1 MSVEWGELF
10 GLSVSPLE
18 TIVRGTA
25 MYWFLFLLFRIVIRR
40 RVGAVGM
47 SDILLLV
54 IIADASQ
61 NAMSGDYKSITD
73 GCILVATII
82 AWNTCVDWL
91 TYRSAAM
98 QKLLEPPPLPLVD
111 RGKVLRR
118 NLRHEFVN
126 EEELRAK
133 LREHGV
139 TDLAQVERA
148 TMESDGQVS
157 VIKRKKGS
165 EQFS

>member
-1 MSVEWGELF
+1 MSVEWSELF

-18 TIVRGTA
+18 TIVRGTS

-40 RVGAVGM
+40 RVGAVGI

-82 AWNTCVDWL
+82 AWNMLVDWL
-91 TYRSAAM
+91 TYLSPALDKVL
-98 QKLLEPPPLPLVD
+98 QSPPLLLVH
-111 RGKVLRR
+111 RGRVLHKH
-118 NLRHEFVN
+118 LRHEFVS

-133 LREHGV
+133 LREQGV
-139 TDLAQVERA
+139 AEYAQVEKA
-148 TMESDGQVS
+148 YMESDGKVS
-157 VIKRKKGS
+157 VVKR
-165 EQFS
+165 

>member
-1 MSVEWGELF
+1 MSVEWSELF

-40 RVGAVGM
+40 RVGAVGI

-82 AWNTCVDWL
+82 AWNMLVDWL
-91 TYRSAAM
+91 TYLSPA
-98 QKLLEPPPLPLVD
+98 LEKVLQPPPLLLVH
-111 RGKVLRR
+111 RGRVLHKH
-118 NLRHEFVN
+118 LRHEFVS

-133 LREHGV
+133 LREQGV
-139 TDLAQVERA
+139 AEYAQVEKA
-148 TMESDGQVS
+148 YMESDGKVS
-157 VIKRKKGS
+157 VVKRYKGV
-165 EQFS
+165 

>member
-1 MSVEWGELF
+1 MSIEWSELF

-61 NAMSGDYKSITD
+61 NALSGDYKSITD
-73 GCILVATII
+73 GMILVATII
-82 AWNTCVDWL
+82 AWNMLVDWL
-91 TYRSAAM
+91 SYLSPA
-98 QKLLEPPPLPLVD
+98 LEKVLQPPPLLLVE
-111 RGKVLRR
+111 RGRVLHKH
-118 NLRHEFVN
+118 LRHEFVS

-133 LREHGV
+133 LREQGV
-139 TDLAQVERA
+139 AEYAEVEKA
-148 TMESDGQVS
+148 HMESDGQVS
-157 VIKRKKGS
+157 VIKRKR
-165 EQFS
+165 

>member
-1 MSVEWGELF
+1 MSVEWSELF

-18 TIVRGTA
+18 TVVRGTA

-40 RVGAVGM
+40 RVGAVGI

-82 AWNTCVDWL
+82 AWNMLVDWL
-91 TYRSAAM
+91 TYLSPA
-98 QKLLEPPPLPLVD
+98 LEKVLQPPPLLLVH
-111 RGKVLRR
+111 RGRVLHKH
-118 NLRHEFVN
+118 LRHEFVS

-133 LREHGV
+133 LREQGV
-139 TDLAQVERA
+139 AEYAQVEKA
-148 TMESDGQVS
+148 YMESDGKVS
-157 VIKRKKGS
+157 VVKR
-165 EQFS
+165 

>member
-1 MSVEWGELF
+1 MSVEWSELF

-18 TIVRGTA
+18 SIVRGTA

-40 RVGAVGM
+40 RVGAVGI

-73 GCILVATII
+73 GCILVATIVG
-82 AWNTCVDWL
+82 WNYFVDWL
-91 TYRSAAM
+91 TYASPAL
-98 QKLLEPPPLPLVD
+98 QKLLEPPPLPLVE

-139 TDLAQVERA
+139 TDYAQVERA

-157 VIKRKKGS
+157 VIKRS
-165 EQFS
+165 

>member
-18 TIVRGTA
+18 TMVRGTA

-40 RVGAVGM
+40 RVGAVGI

-61 NAMSGDYKSITD
+61 NAMSGGYKSITD
-73 GCILVATII
+73 GFILVATII
-82 AWNTCVDWL
+82 AWNMLVDWL
-91 TYRSAAM
+91 TYISPA
-98 QKLLEPPPLPLVD
+98 LEKVLQPPPLLLVD
-111 RGKVLRR
+111 RGRVLHKH
-118 NLRHEFVN
+118 LRHEFVS

-133 LREHGV
+133 LREQGV
-139 TDLAQVERA
+139 AEYAQVEKA
-148 TMESDGQVS
+148 YMENDGKVS
-157 VIKRKKGS
+157 VIKRKR
-165 EQFS
+165 